1 VNVGIIG
8 VGYIGSNILI
18 YLKSLNIKAIVITR
32 KNLKIIEKEEFDYL
46 INASGN
52 SGDFRQQ
59 LIETIESNLSLNS
72 YILKKA
78 KIKHSYIYLSSSRI
92 YGFSDNK
99 NTVFDENSY
108 GCNNNLDLD
117 YIYDGSKKLAESLLF
132 NYSKKIN
139 YKIGILRLSNVYGK
153 FDTLDDTTFIKKLIR
168 YKKESLSNL
177 SVEQNR
183 YSKKDYIHIDD
194 VVQSIVNIM
203 YNIKETNIYNLCY
216 GKSYSIDDISK
227 ILNLDITTNQTIK
240 PMYSNLSN
248 SKIKKDFS
256 IEFKHN
262 FIDGLKIQL

>member
-1 VNVGIIG
+1 MNVGIIG

-117 YIYDGSKKLAESLLF
+117 YIYDGSKKWLS
-132 NYSKKIN
+132 
-139 YKIGILRLSNVYGK
+139 GI
-153 FDTLDDTTFIKKLIR
+153 
-168 YKKESLSNL
+168 
-177 SVEQNR
+177 
-183 YSKKDYIHIDD
+183 
-194 VVQSIVNIM
+194 
-203 YNIKETNIYNLCY
+203 
-216 GKSYSIDDISK
+216 
-227 ILNLDITTNQTIK
+227 
-240 PMYSNLSN
+240 
-248 SKIKKDFS
+248 
-256 IEFKHN
+256 
-262 FIDGLKIQL
+262 